1 MVERREFLR
10 AGVVGLAAATTPT
23 FAKDAGTAWLNA
35 ASSERAKELA
45 PLPTQPPVGK
55 EGMLVPADHYPYKIR
70 AGYLNSAGDGLIA
83 KPVADLIQAQF
94 AARAAGE
101 EFSLPHVE
109 GHATDAHEAAA
120 RLFGTQAGHI
130 ARVGSVS
137 EAIAQVAWWL
147 RPGKG
152 KNVVLIDIEIP
163 ATTLPWVRVAQE
175 TGVELRMVNVMDDPG
190 SLSFEKVAELVDKNT
205 AAICVSHV
213 QYATGFRFDLKALAD
228 LAHAHGAMCII
239 DGYQSAGVIP
249 LDVHA
254 SDVDVFVAGP
264 VKWLGAGDGGAACYV
279 RPELQERFEPIIVGS
294 MSSGARPPFN
304 VAPTRVLIF
313 PTGASRWE
321 YSDMDN
327 GPFAYTAAVN
337 YLLDIGIERIQAH
350 TQRLGTI
357 LAEGLRKAGGTVIT
371 PEDPAKR
378 AGTITVQFK
387 GRDAVALA
395 KALQGYGIHSA
406 PRLNMIRLAC
416 HLFNDEEGIDRAIH
430 AVQKLV

>member
-1 MVERREFLR
+1 M
-10 AGVVGLAAATTPT
+10 
-23 FAKDAGTAWLNA
+23 
-35 ASSERAKELA
+35 S
-45 PLPTQPPVGK
+45 
-55 EGMLVPADHYPYKIR
+55 
-70 AGYLNSAGDGLIA
+70 
-83 KPVADLIQAQF
+83 
-94 AARAAGE
+94 
-101 EFSLPHVE
+101 
-109 GHATDAHEAAA
+109 
-120 RLFGTQAGHI
+120 
-130 ARVGSVS
+130 SVS

-175 TGVELRMVNVMDDPG
+175 TGAELRMVNVSDDPG
-190 SLSFEKVAELVDKNT
+190 SLSFEKVAALVDKNT

-213 QYATGFRFDLKALAD
+213 QYATGFRFDVKALAD

-239 DGYQSAGVIP
+239 DAYQSAGVIP

-264 VKWLGAGDGGAACYV
+264 VKWLGAGDGGAACYM
-279 RPELQERFEPIIVGS
+279 RPDLLARFEPIIVGS

-304 VAPTRVLIF
+304 VAETRYLHF

-321 YSDMDN
+321 YSDVDN
-327 GPFAYTAAVN
+327 GPFAYTTAVN
-337 YLLDIGIERIQAH
+337 YLLDIGIDRIEAH

-357 LAEGLRKAGGTVIT
+357 LAEGLRKAGGNVVT

-387 GRDAVALA
+387 GRDPVALVQ
-395 KALQGYGIHSA
+395 ALRGYGIRAA
-406 PRLNMIRLAC
+406 PRLGMIRLAC
-416 HLFNDEEGIDRAIH
+416 HLFNEEEGIDRALH
-430 AVQKLV
+430 AVQNVV